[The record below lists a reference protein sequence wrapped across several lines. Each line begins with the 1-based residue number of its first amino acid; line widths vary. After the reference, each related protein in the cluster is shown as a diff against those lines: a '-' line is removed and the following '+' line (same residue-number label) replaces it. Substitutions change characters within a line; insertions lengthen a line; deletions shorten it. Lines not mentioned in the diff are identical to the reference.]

1 MLPQR
6 TATNAGLRHFLARSH
21 GYSSTMPVMTASI
34 VANCNMKK
42 KMLSVITWE
51 STFHKVIVTISAPN
65 KLSTISK
72 QLTASREMV
81 NN

>member
-42 KMLSVITWE
+42 KNAECDHLGEYFSQGN
-51 STFHKVIVTISAPN
+51 SNH
-65 KLSTISK
+65 
-72 QLTASREMV
+72 
-81 NN
+81 